1 MNGKCEVFME
11 SQTYAVVDLE
21 TTGHSSKQGDRIIQI
36 AIVFMKDWQVVDTYT
51 KFVNPEQNIPSFI
64 EDLTDISNAD
74 VAHALPFQDIAYDV
88 YEKLQGTV
96 FVAHNIDFDL
106 PFLQSEFTRCGIPL
120 WQGKSL
126 DTVELAKILFPTSYS
141 YKLQDLALELGII
154 HQKAHRADDDAL
166 ATAYLL
172 KACYDKMLQL
182 PLRVLEQLHKRS
194 FKAKTNISA
203 LLFDVIREKRQGTK
217 KPIGY
222 TIYRGVTLK
231 EQVPVVKEQV
241 KKCSYP
247 ASLEAKKTLF
257 EAQFERF
264 EIRDGQFRMMDSV
277 WNSLNNR
284 QEVLM
289 EASTGI
295 GKTLAYLIPAMIY
308 TARHDGKMVIS
319 TYTSHLQEQ
328 LLMEE
333 LPKAEAII
341 GMKANI
347 AVLKGMKHYVDIDR
361 FSDMVQVFDD
371 SYDENFAKMQFIT
384 WLAETTSGDLTEL
397 NLSGGG
403 HLFLEKVRRSDTT
416 KDTRRKGA
424 FDFYLAALEQC
435 KSADLIVTNHAMV
448 VADLQRSEPILNNI
462 DCWIIDEAH
471 QMVQA
476 AMVREETVFLY
487 REWKYVLGQLGS
499 MSQRTL
505 EHDFYARIE
514 SSGRV
519 HIRKVLECQQYF
531 GNMLDSFERA
541 MKQMTKYLNL
551 PAGVT
556 RSMKYTFLWQDVQI
570 EQLLLREVS
579 QHLGRFL
586 ASAKQLTTVY
596 LQQVDELPLSQQAT
610 LDDWHYWLDELALK
624 HAEWDALFLQQ
635 RRAETMWLELDA
647 RSLPGSIQIMKKPLS
662 IKRTVMSVFDKFRG
676 KMGIVWASGTLTA
689 PENTRFIANQLGI
702 DASVPLY
709 QFQAPA
715 SYYEGAQVYI
725 VDDMPD
731 IKGVSQ
737 MIYIEHVAQAI
748 VETVLAT
755 NGRCFVLFTSQ
766 EMLKKTVMLIQETDQ
781 LEEFMLFAQGVSSGS
796 RMKLLKMFQKFE
808 RSVLFGTNS
817 FWEGVDVPGDALS
830 AVIVVRLPFT
840 SPNEPVFKAKA
851 DALQAKGMNSFYK
864 LSLPEAII
872 RFKQGFGRLIRS
884 SHDKGAFIIL
894 DRRIETKSYG
904 HQFLDALPNVPV
916 EKVPLGDMV
925 LQLEHWYNDEV

>member
-51 KFVNPEQNIPSFI
+51 KFVNPEQSIPSFI

-319 TYTSHLQEQ
+319 TYT
-328 LLMEE
+328 
-333 LPKAEAII
+333 
-341 GMKANI
+341 
-347 AVLKGMKHYVDIDR
+347 
-361 FSDMVQVFDD
+361 
-371 SYDENFAKMQFIT
+371 
-384 WLAETTSGDLTEL
+384 
-397 NLSGGG
+397 
-403 HLFLEKVRRSDTT
+403 
-416 KDTRRKGA
+416 
-424 FDFYLAALEQC
+424 
-435 KSADLIVTNHAMV
+435 
-448 VADLQRSEPILNNI
+448 
-462 DCWIIDEAH
+462 
-471 QMVQA
+471 
-476 AMVREETVFLY
+476 
-487 REWKYVLGQLGS
+487 
-499 MSQRTL
+499 
-505 EHDFYARIE
+505 
-514 SSGRV
+514 
-519 HIRKVLECQQYF
+519 
-531 GNMLDSFERA
+531 
-541 MKQMTKYLNL
+541 
-551 PAGVT
+551 
-556 RSMKYTFLWQDVQI
+556 
-570 EQLLLREVS
+570 
-579 QHLGRFL
+579 
-586 ASAKQLTTVY
+586 
-596 LQQVDELPLSQQAT
+596 
-610 LDDWHYWLDELALK
+610 
-624 HAEWDALFLQQ
+624 
-635 RRAETMWLELDA
+635 
-647 RSLPGSIQIMKKPLS
+647 
-662 IKRTVMSVFDKFRG
+662 
-676 KMGIVWASGTLTA
+676 
-689 PENTRFIANQLGI
+689 
-702 DASVPLY
+702 
-709 QFQAPA
+709 
-715 SYYEGAQVYI
+715 
-725 VDDMPD
+725 
-731 IKGVSQ
+731 
-737 MIYIEHVAQAI
+737 
-748 VETVLAT
+748 
-755 NGRCFVLFTSQ
+755 
-766 EMLKKTVMLIQETDQ
+766 
-781 LEEFMLFAQGVSSGS
+781 
-796 RMKLLKMFQKFE
+796 
-808 RSVLFGTNS
+808 
-817 FWEGVDVPGDALS
+817 
-830 AVIVVRLPFT
+830 
-840 SPNEPVFKAKA
+840 
-851 DALQAKGMNSFYK
+851 
-864 LSLPEAII
+864 
-872 RFKQGFGRLIRS
+872 
-884 SHDKGAFIIL
+884 
-894 DRRIETKSYG
+894 
-904 HQFLDALPNVPV
+904 
-916 EKVPLGDMV
+916 
-925 LQLEHWYNDEV
+925 